1 MKWVFHSSSMHLG
14 KNGKPGWRHRFAA
27 DALYPGRNGFD
38 GIQSMSNSICKGKIC
53 KYSRIWSPSPS
64 SANALDKTSWRALWW
79 LLIIG
84 EFYIK
89 IEITFK
95 NSFSGFLFF
104 CLLPWGVV
112 GALLVASQL
121 VGSCSQTRDQTCIP
135 YIGRWIL
142 NCWATREVPCYLTP
156 FGLKLNTQKMKIMA
170 SGPTTSWEIDGETVE
185 TVSDLFFWAPKSLQ
199 MVIAA
204 IKLKDT
210 YSLEGMLWPNYL
222 SVDP

>member
-156 FGLKLNTQKMKIMA
+156 LVLFHISQLKYHTLLSFKMNFPELRRQESPFCGRSLHLTLGLLLHPGHPGRGERPTSQLAA
-170 SGPTTSWEIDGETVE
+170 S
-185 TVSDLFFWAPKSLQ
+185 VSQA
-199 MVIAA
+199 
-204 IKLKDT
+204 
-210 YSLEGMLWPNYL
+210 
-222 SVDP
+222 